1 MVLCPVD
8 LQVSSAAI
16 RQFVSDVLVE
26 LMQEYANAHLHAR
39 SLYKI
44 IMNRAEVPHYVA
56 KGWLAVLQTLY
67 GKHNLALPENFPEV
81 LECSHAP
88 AMSLLSAAT
97 ASAEGLGSADATH
110 AYFWLELLH
119 SAINNDTPSFVAFL
133 DIFSRCAEDN
143 VSVHVLGKLA
153 DPALKQQWQRAAQI
167 TLKWYSTHFVKG
179 SLVHFDLCGVCD
191 CAFVSR
197 FEFLLGL
204 AVG

>member
-16 RQFVSDVLVE
+16 RQFVSDILVE
-26 LMQEYANAHLHAR
+26 ITQVYANAHLHAS
-39 SLYKI
+39 SLNDI
-44 IMNRAEVPHYVA
+44 IMNRAEVPHHVA
-56 KGWLAVLQTLY
+56 KGWLAVLQSLY
-67 GKHNLALPENFPEV
+67 GKHNVALPESFSDV

-97 ASAEGLGSADATH
+97 ASAEDLGSADATH
-110 AYFWLELLH
+110 AYFWLDLLR

-143 VSVHVLGKLA
+143 VSVYLLGKLA
-153 DPALKQQWQRAAQI
+153 DPALEQQWQRADQI
-167 TLKWYSTHFVKG
+167 TLEWYSTHVING
-179 SLVHFDLCGVCD
+179 SLMHLDLCGVCD

-197 FEFLLGL
+197 FEHLLGL

>member
-16 RQFVSDVLVE
+16 RQLVSDVLVE
-26 LMQEYANAHLHAR
+26 IMQVYANAYLHAR
-39 SLYKI
+39 SLYEI
-44 IMNRAEVPHYVA
+44 IMNRAEVPHDVA
-56 KGWLAVLQTLY
+56 KGWLDVLQTLY
-67 GKHNLALPENFPEV
+67 GKHNVALPESFSDV

-119 SAINNDTPSFVAFL
+119 SGINNDTPSFVAFL

-143 VSVHVLGKLA
+143 ASVYLLGKLA
-153 DPALKQQWQRAAQI
+153 DPALKQQWQRADRI
-167 TLKWYSTHFVKG
+167 TLKWYSTYVVNG
-179 SLVHFDLCGVCD
+179 SLMQLDLCKVCD

-197 FEFLLGL
+197 FEHLLGL